1 MFCLLIFLLY
11 LVLQRMFPKA
21 GVYLLFCIADVIVF
35 LVVLAVALNLM
46 DMIPGG
52 NINVPVGS
60 ILLTVYGPLAAVSL
74 VAIIILWRYNAR
86 R

>member
-1 MFCLLIFLLY
+1 
-11 LVLQRMFPKA
+11 MFPKA
-21 GVYLLFCIADVIVF
+21 GVYLLFCIADVIAF
-35 LVVLAVALNLM
+35 LVVLAVALSLM

-60 ILLTVYGPLAAVSL
+60 ILLTFYGPLAAVGL
-74 VAIIILWRYNAR
+74 FAIIILWRYNAR